1 MPDPKQEALSRFSI
15 AIDGLRRS
23 IPDAG
28 DPTVKFIPKRI
39 TLFRSDEGDTQY
51 KAVAL
56 AQMSVKPTAEAQMP
70 ARIAKLGPKGL
81 DALFSFAEGG
91 EAFLNYNDPQVWE
104 QALAA
109 AAELG
114 LDGHASRKL
123 SEFVNLGLLARRGC
137 PKVKIEVLP

>member
-28 DPTVKFIPKRI
+28 DPTVRFIPKRI
-39 TLFRSDEGDTQY
+39 ALFRSDEGDTQY
-51 KAVAL
+51 HTIDLLEMA
-56 AQMSVKPTAEAQMP
+56 VKPTAEAQMP
-70 ARIAKLGPKGL
+70 ARIAKVGVTGL
-81 DALFSFAEGG
+81 EALFSFAEGE
-91 EAFLNYNDPQVWE
+91 EAFLHYNDSQVWE

-114 LDGHASRKL
+114 LDGHASRKK